1 MGQNEK
7 RSETERHW
15 DNLAMTTFHPDPS
28 RANTTTQNM
37 W

>member
-7 RSETERHW
+7 RSETERHR

-28 RANTTTQNM
+28 RANTTTQNI
-37 W
+37 